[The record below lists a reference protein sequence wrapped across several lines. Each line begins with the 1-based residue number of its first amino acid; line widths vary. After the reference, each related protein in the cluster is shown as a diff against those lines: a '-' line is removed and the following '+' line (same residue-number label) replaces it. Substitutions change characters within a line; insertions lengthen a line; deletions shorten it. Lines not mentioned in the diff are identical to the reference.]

1 MTSISIRHF
10 EAGDAEA
17 CAAIF
22 GRAWHGGHAYAPRH
36 IDTGTFR
43 SETEGERILV
53 AEADGEIVGFV
64 SIFEP
69 QRFVHHLYIE
79 PSWQRRAVGAALL
92 DEALRSLGGAATLKC
107 QTGNP
112 GALAFYRR
120 LGWTPGET
128 GESDIGPWVRLH
140 SPARAAAVEKAAR

>member
-1 MTSISIRHF
+1 MTGIAIRHF
-10 EAGDAEA
+10 EAADQEV

-22 GRAWHGGHAYAPRH
+22 DRAWHAGHAYAPRT
-36 IDTGTFR
+36 IDAGTFR
-43 SETEGERILV
+43 TETEGERILV
-53 AEADGEIVGFV
+53 AAADGEVVGFV
-64 SIFEP
+64 SVFEP

-92 DEALRSLGGAATLKC
+92 EEALRGLGGAPTLKC

-120 LGWTPGET
+120 LGWTRGET
-128 GESDIGPWVRLH
+128 GASDIGPWVRLH
-140 SPARAAAVEKAAR
+140 SPARAASVDDGPL